1 MPWWAL
7 WEPPS
12 SEAPPGLSR
21 DPHVLVYRRLHTAWV
36 CTHTCKHTRMHTTHR
51 CTHSDTHTRRSSWAL
66 SSVTSH
72 TPSSVQRLLV
82 SPRTDH
88 ASLSATFCPD
98 TRRKVSAP
106 ERSPVTN
113 LTLPSEAS
121 APGGRNFSLVPD
133 LPEGI
138 RSCAHPG
145 PTP

>member
-1 MPWWAL
+1 MPW

-36 CTHTCKHTRMHTTHR
+36 CTHTHAHTCTHVHR
-51 CTHSDTHTRRSSWAL
+51 CTHSGTHTRRSSWAP

-72 TPSSVQRLLV
+72 TPPSVQRLLA

-98 TRRKVSAP
+98 TRRKLSAP
-106 ERSPVTN
+106 ERSPAAD

-133 LPEGI
+133 LREGI